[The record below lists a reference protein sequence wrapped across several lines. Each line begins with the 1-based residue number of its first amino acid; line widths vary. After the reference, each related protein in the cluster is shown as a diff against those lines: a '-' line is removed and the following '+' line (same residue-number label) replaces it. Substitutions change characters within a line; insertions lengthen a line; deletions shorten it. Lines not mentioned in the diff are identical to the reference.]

1 MHEFLDGTLERPS
14 PLLPIRAAVAEDA
27 PPGTRGRVTNNDD
40 VEEREREIEIR
51 EDKMAVLMMYLRNS
65 IDERHIEEIRDVTDP
80 ADVMRR
86 FAEKYAKISPQS
98 KRMALNA
105 LTGFTMSDEEDW
117 DGMKR
122 RFGGQVHDCKLM
134 EVELNDDLIASAF
147 LGHPSPKWMI
157 VVQFLALSGD
167 SPSRDQIFTGFANVE
182 KIEGLFT
189 KTPASMAM
197 SRTRD
202 FMVILVAGDEAE
214 VRAEACAVA
223 DSRAIVAEVAE

>member
-1 MHEFLDGTLERPS
+1 
-14 PLLPIRAAVAEDA
+14 
-27 PPGTRGRVTNNDD
+27 
-40 VEEREREIEIR
+40 
-51 EDKMAVLMMYLRNS
+51 MAVLMMYLHNS

-122 RFGGQVHDCKLM
+122 RFGGLVHDCKLM
-134 EVELNDDLIASAF
+134 EVELNDDLIANAF

-157 VVQFLALSGD
+157 VVQVLAPSGD
-167 SPSRDQIFTGFANVE
+167 SPSLDQIFTGFANVE

-189 KTPASMAM
+189 KTPESEGNVADEGFYDKRASRQNSDGNSKGADQRET
-197 SRTRD
+197 SRRVRFEEAGISEGCVVD
-202 FMVILVAGDEAE
+202 EILLGQEAD
-214 VRAEACAVA
+214 RNKFTT
-223 DSRAIVAEVAE
+223 DSRATTHVVNDFRMLHNPVRLDPPHTIR